1 MTIGPHYML
10 FRPLALDDEACSSEG
25 GHMTV
30 ESVRGTEDVLYPW
43 TPIDPLAEALH
54 LLRMRGGFY
63 CRSELSAPW
72 GLEMPPIAD
81 SVSFHLVVSG
91 EMWLEVPDSAP
102 QRLLPGDFVV
112 VPHGAGHVM
121 RSAPSAPNA
130 GRVDLLP
137 QTMIG
142 DHYSVLRHGGG
153 GARST
158 LVCGVVEFDHPTARR
173 LVALL
178 PPILRMDAAGSAT
191 RSTTTQVL
199 SLMAEEARHAQPGG
213 EAVLTRLADILV
225 ILAIRSWIDSAP
237 AAQNGWVGALQDPQ
251 VGRALAAVHRAPDR
265 PWTVESLA
273 REAAMS
279 RSAFAARFTDLV
291 GEPAMRY
298 VGRWRMESATVALMD
313 GATVAELASR
323 SGYESEAAFSKAF
336 KRITGASPG
345 SVRHRTDGTFP
356 TRR

>member
-1 MTIGPHYML
+1 MTID
-10 FRPLALDDEACSSEG
+10 RARE
-25 GHMTV
+25 T
-30 ESVRGTEDVLYPW
+30 TDVHYPW
-43 TPIDPLAEALH
+43 TPVDPLAHALH

-72 GLEMPPIAD
+72 ALEMPPVAD

-91 EMWLEVPDSAP
+91 EMWLEVPGSATA
-102 QRLLPGDFVV
+102 RLLPGDFVI
-112 VPHGAGHVM
+112 VPHGSGHVM
-121 RSAPSAPNA
+121 RSDPSITSA
-130 GRVDLLP
+130 GSPGPVDLLP

-142 DHYSVLRHGGG
+142 DHYSVLHYGGG
-153 GARST
+153 GEHST

-178 PPILRMDAAGSAT
+178 PPLLRMDTTGPTRHSAP
-191 RSTTTQVL
+191 TQVL
-199 SLMAEEARHAQPGG
+199 SLMAEEAQHVQPGG

-225 ILAIRSWIDSAP
+225 IMAIRSWIDSAP
-237 AAQNGWVGALQDPQ
+237 AARHGWIGALQDPQ
-251 VGRALAAVHRAPDR
+251 VGRALAAVHHAPER

-279 RSAFAARFTDLV
+279 RSAFAARFTELV

-298 VGRWRMESATVALMD
+298 VGRWRMESATVALQD
-313 GATVAELASR
+313 GATIAELASR

-345 SVRHRTDGTFP
+345 SVRRRTDGNI
-356 TRR
+356 RRPAVAQAGSALARDTKKPR

>member
-1 MTIGPHYML
+1 MTIE
-10 FRPLALDDEACSSEG
+10 R
-25 GHMTV
+25 
-30 ESVRGTEDVLYPW
+30 VRETDNVLYPW
-43 TPIDPLAEALH
+43 TPVDPLAEALH

-63 CRSELSAPW
+63 CRSELTAPW
-72 GLEMPPIAD
+72 ALEMPPVAD

-91 EMWLEVPDSAP
+91 EMWLEVPDSASA
-102 QRLLPGDFVV
+102 RLLPGEFVI
-112 VPHGAGHVM
+112 VPHGAGHLM
-121 RSAPSAPNA
+121 RSDPSVPSTGCA

-142 DHYSVLRHGGG
+142 DHYSVLRCGGG
-153 GARST
+153 GERST

-178 PPILRMDAAGSAT
+178 PPILRMDTTASAR

-199 SLMAEEARHAQPGG
+199 SLMADEAQHVLPGG

-225 ILAIRSWIDSAP
+225 IMAIRSWIDSAP
-237 AAQNGWVGALQDPQ
+237 AARRGWIGALQDPQ
-251 VGRALAAVHRAPDR
+251 VGRALAAVHRAPER

-279 RSAFAARFTDLV
+279 RSAFAARFTELV
-291 GEPAMRY
+291 GESAMRY
-298 VGRWRMESATVALMD
+298 VGRWRMESATVALQD

-323 SGYESEAAFSKAF
+323 SGYESEAAFSRAF
-336 KRITGASPG
+336 KRITGVSPG
-345 SVRHRTDGTFP
+345 SVRHRTDGTFA